1 MIRSPAPRLSQS
13 RFCAPIHRPMAFEIF
28 EDVAQEL
35 PRFIAKYNARRPHSA
50 LGYRSP
56 IQFEE
61 KNARPPVKAAA

>member
-1 MIRSPAPRLSQS
+1 
-13 RFCAPIHRPMAFEIF
+13 MAFEIF

-50 LGYRSP
+50 LGYRRP

-61 KNARPPVKAAA
+61 KNARPPVKTAA